1 MRRRACKLSARRLLG
16 RTQDARGHGGPR
28 ALVCSPYVPLRSPP
42 RRGPPAPAGVEHLG
56 GRLDAVK
63 QLDIVEAGHHR
74 RRAVGR
80 RGRGRGC
87 GGTVRVL
94 ALRAAATAALAV
106 AEGRRRR
113 GSGLREQGA
122 RLRTRLV
129 RQLHGGGCHRVLR
142 RRRPC
147 TTRRQMPR
155 PARPR
160 GAEAS
165 HSAPPPVR
173 RASPPPSTPHGER
186 AVTDRGGPRAR
197 SERGGCAPG
206 SRARCAHPTPRQ
218 SRAPCAAAR
227 DGAGGTARGHTPPHS
242 ARAS

>member
-16 RTQDARGHGGPR
+16 RTQDARGRGGPR
-28 ALVCSPYVPLRSPP
+28 ALVCSPYVPLRSPL

-80 RGRGRGC
+80 RGRGCGC

-129 RQLHGGGCHRVLR
+129 RQLHGGGCRVLR

-147 TTRRQMPR
+147 TNAPADAAAGAATRRRGFPQR
-155 PARPR
+155 TAHCSARVP
-160 GAEAS
+160 
-165 HSAPPPVR
+165 SAL
-173 RASPPPSTPHGER
+173 
-186 AVTDRGGPRAR
+186 D
-197 SERGGCAPG
+197 
-206 SRARCAHPTPRQ
+206 TPR
-218 SRAPCAAAR
+218 R
-227 DGAGGTARGHTPPHS
+227 TRGD
-242 ARAS
+242 R